1 MMVALSSTG
10 CATKKFVQEQV
21 NPVQQRVDAVDKK
34 QTEAL
39 ASLDAKEQKDISRV
53 EERAITADSKAGDA
67 ARAAAQADSKAAAA
81 AEAARSANTLAQA
94 DQAKI
99 GDLTVEFQNMDN
111 LKLSATESVLFGLN
125 KSALSDEAKAKLDQ
139 IVQQTSSLSRYV
151 LEVEGFTDKTGSK
164 EYNLVLSARRADAV
178 MRYLVDKKV
187 PLRRIHMLGLGVD
200 QAAEGEESTP
210 ATRKEARRVVVKV
223 WVGPEVK

>member
-21 NPVQQRVDAVDKK
+21 NPVQQRVEAVDKK

-53 EERAITADSKAGDA
+53 EERAVTAESKANDA
-67 ARAAAQADSKAAAA
+67 ARTAQQADSKAAQAA
-81 AEAARSANTLAQA
+81 DAARSANALAQA

-99 GDLTVEFQNMDN
+99 GDLTLEFQNMDN
-111 LKLSATESVLFGLN
+111 LKLSATENVLFGLG
-125 KSALSDEAKAKLDQ
+125 KAALTDEAKAKLDQ
-139 IVQQTSSLSRYV
+139 IVQQTASLSRYV

-164 EYNLVLSARRADAV
+164 EFNLVLSARRADAV
-178 MRYLVDKKV
+178 MRYLVDKQV

-200 QAAEGEESTP
+200 QAAAEGESTP
-210 ATRKEARRVVVKV
+210 ATRKEARRVMVKV